1 MLLQVPAGV
10 QDTVHQ
16 AVAAAAQTMQQPVA
30 EISDSYSS
38 KIGRASC
45 RERV

>member
-16 AVAAAAQTMQQPVA
+16 AVAAAAQCNSPLPKFRTAILPF
-30 EISDSYSS
+30 Y
-38 KIGRASC
+38 
-45 RERV
+45 

>member
-16 AVAAAAQTMQQPVA
+16 TVAAAAQTMQQPVA
-30 EISDSYSS
+30 ESRE
-38 KIGRASC
+38 IGRASC

>member
-30 EISDSYSS
+30 EISDSYFTLLL
-38 KIGRASC
+38 KG
-45 RERV
+45 